1 VIDVVRMERAEV
13 VAPDVEAAV
22 SIEQPGVAPLREFAA
37 EAEVLV
43 QPFLLRRFGHS

>member
-1 VIDVVRMERAEV
+1 MERAEV

-22 SIEQPGVAPLREFAA
+22 SIEQAGVAPLRELAA

-43 QPFLLRRFGHS
+43 QPFLMGRFAHS

>member
-1 VIDVVRMERAEV
+1 
-13 VAPDVEAAV
+13 
-22 SIEQPGVAPLREFAA
+22 VAPLREFAA